1 MVIWAS
7 VILAILLGLINRT
20 WLFSIAT
27 QPVIVGIASVALFI
41 FSAIYLVLVL
51 NTLRLIQPNRM
62 YSRERWITTVSIL
75 LVGVVGVGAYGYV
88 GNVASVQAG
97 LINTVFNQSGGT
109 TAADGRYNIMLLG
122 ADSGKNR
129 FGIRPDSISVLSID
143 AETGHAVNI
152 GIPRNLQHV
161 GFSSGSPMR
170 EVYPNGW
177 NCGLECLINA
187 IYKDVSD
194 NHEGLYP
201 DARKNGSTP
210 GVEATREAVEY
221 VTGLEIQSYVMVDMA
236 AFESLVDALGGV
248 DINVKQRLPIGGQN
262 DDLSDVQG
270 WIEPG
275 KQHMDGRTTLWYAR
289 SRHNTSDYDRM
300 ARQREVQNAILQQ
313 VDPAN
318 VLTRFR
324 EIANAGEKLVKTDIP
339 SGMLSTY
346 VDLAIKAKE
355 FGIKPLELVPPTID
369 VVWPNYKQIH
379 SLVAKTLKSNSK
391 GN

>member
-1 MVIWAS
+1 
-7 VILAILLGLINRT
+7 
-20 WLFSIAT
+20 
-27 QPVIVGIASVALFI
+27 
-41 FSAIYLVLVL
+41 
-51 NTLRLIQPNRM
+51 
-62 YSRERWITTVSIL
+62 
-75 LVGVVGVGAYGYV
+75 
-88 GNVASVQAG
+88 
-97 LINTVFNQSGGT
+97 
-109 TAADGRYNIMLLG
+109 
-122 ADSGKNR
+122 
-129 FGIRPDSISVLSID
+129 
-143 AETGHAVNI
+143 
-152 GIPRNLQHV
+152 
-161 GFSSGSPMR
+161 
-170 EVYPNGW
+170 
-177 NCGLECLINA
+177 
-187 IYKDVSD
+187 
-194 NHEGLYP
+194 
-201 DARKNGSTP
+201 
-210 GVEATREAVEY
+210 
-221 VTGLEIQSYVMVDMA
+221 MVDMA

-346 VDLAIKAKE
+346 VDLALKAKE
-355 FGIKPLELVPPTID
+355 YGIKPLELVPPTID

-379 SLVAKTLKSNSK
+379 SLIAKTLKSNSK